1 MGQSGKQICVT
12 ASKFLL
18 WMPWVKFPLTHRGL
32 ELKKKKKKKWDFVF
46 MNGCT
51 CNRETSQI
59 YRLSQ
64 TWRTHPLHCTQNSIP
79 FNEVQTSELPLEAG
93 AIQLVKINST
103 GLHIAVIHKPECKT
117 TWFLVQEHEQSVMQ
131 MQPRVQ
137 LWLNYWCIT
146 PVNKRS
152 LGLRYHRT
160 VTLPWTDYSL
170 S

>member
-1 MGQSGKQICVT
+1 
-12 ASKFLL
+12 
-18 WMPWVKFPLTHRGL
+18 
-32 ELKKKKKKKWDFVF
+32 

-160 VTLPWTDYSL
+160 VTLP
-170 S
+170 